1 MKSKFY
7 KHLWIGEVGNFLGER
22 PDIGMSLE
30 RMQNYIAEQLRER
43 QIELE
48 KAKAG
53 FANGEITEM
62 AA

>member
-1 MKSKFY
+1 MKNGFY
-7 KHLWIGEVGNFLGER
+7 KHERGDVVGCYVGAR

-48 KAKAG
+48 KAKAELR
-53 FANGEITEM
+53 EILKK